1 MERVLVRMHIERVDR
16 EIVGRQVERLEHL
29 SQRQV
34 LAVSENDD
42 LLQKS
47 EGRRRRECD
56 ASLCMQSVGAR
67 TSGHRF
73 ILLLMNRSMCF
84 WFMLAE

>member
-1 MERVLVRMHIERVDR
+1 MHIERVNR
-16 EIVGRQVERLEHL
+16 EIVCRQVERLEHL
-29 SQRQV
+29 PQCQV
-34 LAVSENDD
+34 LAVSEDDD
-42 LLQKS
+42 LLQKRADNVS
-47 EGRRRRECD
+47 GTRCV
-56 ASLCMQSVGAR
+56 LQSVRAR